1 MVRNPLKTAG
11 FFIAFC
17 PIWCYVIHQNPV
29 IPGVDLDDLPQGKKV
44 HTPRKI
50 IFYENKH
57 MPKRIPPLSDSQIEN
72 VCPGE
77 KPLRLFDGGG
87 LFIEVM
93 PNGSKL
99 WRYKYR
105 FRGKEKK
112 LSFGAYP
119 MMSLSDARLQRS
131 EAQLLRKQGID
142 PSAVRKLSKSR
153 EDAAKMMEC
162 KDIPSVRA
170 VIDGTFEIWKGRS
183 VLRLTTDEAQFVK
196 ILLDKLL

>member
-1 MVRNPLKTAG
+1 M
-11 FFIAFC
+11 I
-17 PIWCYVIHQNPV
+17 Y
-29 IPGVDLDDLPQGKKV
+29 PQKGY
-44 HTPRKI
+44 
-50 IFYENKH
+50 FYGNKC

-72 VCPGE
+72 VCLGE
-77 KPLRLFDGGG
+77 KTLRLFDGGG
-87 LFIEVM
+87 LFIEIM

-105 FRGKEKK
+105 FGGKGEK

-142 PSAVRKLSKSR
+142 PSAIRKLSKSR
-153 EDAAKMMEC
+153 KDAAKMMEYQ
-162 KDIPSVRA
+162 DIPSVRA
-170 VIDGTFEIWKGRS
+170 VIDGIFEIWKGRS
-183 VLRLTTDEAQFVK
+183 VLRLTTEEAQFVR

>member
-1 MVRNPLKTAG
+1 
-11 FFIAFC
+11 
-17 PIWCYVIHQNPV
+17 
-29 IPGVDLDDLPQGKKV
+29 
-44 HTPRKI
+44 
-50 IFYENKH
+50 

-72 VCPGE
+72 VSHGD
-77 KPLRLFDGGG
+77 KPFRLYDGQG
-87 LFIEVM
+87 LFLEVM

-105 FRGKEKK
+105 FGGKAKI

-119 MMSLSDARLQRS
+119 AVHLSDARLQRS

-153 EDAAKMMEC
+153 EDAEKML
-162 KDIPSVRA
+162 KDQDRPSVRA

-183 VLRLTTDEAQFVK
+183 VLRFTSEEAQFVRD
-196 ILLDKLL
+196 LLNKLL